1 MDETGNYLIEEII
14 RNELMSKRYKKVC
27 TTLNY
32 IEHFLVL
39 GSTVTEC
46 ISISAF
52 AYLVGISIGIRSST
66 TELKMCTISEAIKK
80 YKSIIK
86 KKKKKRNKIVLFTKS
101 KLNSVEVLRF

>member
-1 MDETGNYLIEEII
+1 MDETRNYLIEEII

-39 GSTVTEC
+39 GSTVTGC
-46 ISISAF
+46 ILISAF

-66 TELKMCTISEAIKK
+66 TE
-80 YKSIIK
+80 
-86 KKKKKRNKIVLFTKS
+86 
-101 KLNSVEVLRF
+101 